1 LHRSN
6 EQILD
11 RLLPES
17 APPSSFET
25 VTISGIR
32 KAAFDQVLPPFE
44 ILSGCFGLGD
54 FASSIQQLLI
64 AMSVDGATVARAC
77 TEGAQLTH

>member
-17 APPSSFET
+17 APSSSFET

-32 KAAFDQVLPPFE
+32 KAAFA
-44 ILSGCFGLGD
+44 SGVAAVRD
-54 FASSIQQLLI
+54 PVVDRLLI
-64 AMSVDGATVARAC
+64 AGMHAHFAGFAHVTRCGDGYRLEADV
-77 TEGAQLTH
+77 EDDFK